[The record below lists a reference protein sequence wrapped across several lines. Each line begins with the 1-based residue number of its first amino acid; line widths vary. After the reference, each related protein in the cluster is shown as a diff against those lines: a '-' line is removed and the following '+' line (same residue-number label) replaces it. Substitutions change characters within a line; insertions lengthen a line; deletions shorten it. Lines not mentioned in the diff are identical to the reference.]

1 MTTYDIKFTDNNIKN
16 TNNGNIYSQILDDII
31 LSTVK
36 KNNSYLFN
44 TKKEDDDLIDAMF
57 DELDHTYI
65 YKPLKCDAL
74 FAKADA
80 LFTKA
85 CDVLANYGKKK
96 NIMKGIK
103 LGKIYRLENGLPVI
117 FYNDEIQIGTDIY
130 SYSDF
135 SDYNFISS
143 LSPEIKKTIIN
154 INIKL

>member
-44 TKKEDDDLIDAMF
+44 TKKKDDDLIDAMF
-57 DELDHTYI
+57 KELDHTYI
-65 YKPLKCDAL
+65 YKRDSL
-74 FAKADA
+74 FAE
-80 LFTKA
+80 A
-85 CDVLANYGKKK
+85 CKILANYGKKK
-96 NIMKGIK
+96 SIMKDIK
-103 LGKIYRLENGLPVI
+103 LGKIYRLENGLPII

-135 SDYNFISS
+135 NDYNFISS
-143 LSPEIKKTIIN
+143 LSPEVKKTIIN

>member
-44 TKKEDDDLIDAMF
+44 TKKKDDDLIDAMF
-57 DELDHTYI
+57 NELDHTYI
-65 YKPLKCDAL
+65 YKRDSL
-74 FAKADA
+74 FAE
-80 LFTKA
+80 A
-85 CDVLANYGKKK
+85 CKILANYGMKKS
-96 NIMKGIK
+96 IMKGIK
-103 LGKIYRLENGLPVI
+103 LGKIYRLDNGLPII

-135 SDYNFISS
+135 NDYDFISS

>member
-44 TKKEDDDLIDAMF
+44 TKKEDDLIDAMF
-57 DELDHTYI
+57 NELNHTYI
-65 YKPLKCDAL
+65 YKPLKGDTL
-74 FAKADA
+74 FAKA
-80 LFTKA
+80 
-85 CDVLANYGKKK
+85 CDILANYGKKK
-96 NIMKGIK
+96 NTMKGIK
-103 LGKIYRLENGLPVI
+103 LGKIYRLKNGLPII

-135 SDYNFISS
+135 SDYDFISS
-143 LSPEIKKTIIN
+143 LSPEVKKTIIS

>member
-1 MTTYDIKFTDNNIKN
+1 MTTYDIKFIDNNVKN

-31 LSTVK
+31 LSNVK

-44 TKKEDDDLIDAMF
+44 TKKENDDLIDAMF

-65 YKPLKCDAL
+65 YKRNSL
-74 FAKADA
+74 FAE
-80 LFTKA
+80 A
-85 CDVLANYGKKK
+85 CKILANYGKKK
-96 NIMKGIK
+96 SIMKGIK
-103 LGKIYRLENGLPVI
+103 LGKIYRLENGLPII

-143 LSPEIKKTIIN
+143 LSPEVKKTIIN

>member
-1 MTTYDIKFTDNNIKN
+1 MKTTVFTINN
-16 TNNGNIYSQILDDII
+16 NNNNNANYSKILDNII
-31 LSTVK
+31 LDTMM

-44 TKKEDDDLIDAMF
+44 TKKEDDLIDAMF

-65 YKPLKCDAL
+65 YKPLKGDTL
-74 FAKADA
+74 FAKA
-80 LFTKA
+80 
-85 CDVLANYGKKK
+85 CDILANYGKKK
-96 NIMKGIK
+96 NTMKGIK
-103 LGKIYRLENGLPVI
+103 LGKIYRLENGLPII

-135 SDYNFISS
+135 SDYDFISS

>member
-16 TNNGNIYSQILDDII
+16 TNNGNIYSKILDDII

-44 TKKEDDDLIDAMF
+44 TKKKDDDLIDAMF
-57 DELDHTYI
+57 NELDHTYI
-65 YKPLKCDAL
+65 YKRDSL
-74 FAKADA
+74 FAE
-80 LFTKA
+80 A
-85 CDVLANYGKKK
+85 CKILANYGKKK
-96 NIMKGIK
+96 SIMKGIK
-103 LGKIYRLENGLPVI
+103 LGKIYRLENGLPII

-135 SDYNFISS
+135 NDYNFISS

>member
-44 TKKEDDDLIDAMF
+44 TKKKYDDLIDAMF
-57 DELDHTYI
+57 KELDNTYI
-65 YKPLKCDAL
+65 YKRDSL
-74 FAKADA
+74 FAE
-80 LFTKA
+80 A
-85 CDVLANYGKKK
+85 CKILANYGKKK
-96 NIMKGIK
+96 SIMKGIK
-103 LGKIYRLENGLPVI
+103 LGKIYRLENGLPII

-135 SDYNFISS
+135 NDYNFISS
-143 LSPEIKKTIIN
+143 LSPEVKKTIIN

>member
-31 LSTVK
+31 LSSVK

-44 TKKEDDDLIDAMF
+44 TKKEDNDLIDAMF

-65 YKPLKCDAL
+65 YKRDSL
-74 FAKADA
+74 FAN
-80 LFTKA
+80 A
-85 CDVLANYGKKK
+85 CKILANYGKKK
-96 NIMKGIK
+96 SIMKGIK
-103 LGKIYRLENGLPVI
+103 LGKIYRLENGLPII

-130 SYSDF
+130 SYSSF
-135 SDYNFISS
+135 SDYDFISS
-143 LSPEIKKTIIN
+143 LSPEVKKTIIN

>member
-57 DELDHTYI
+57 NELDHTYT
-65 YKPLKCDAL
+65 YKRDSL
-74 FAKADA
+74 FAN
-80 LFTKA
+80 A
-85 CDVLANYGKKK
+85 CKILANYGKKK
-96 NIMKGIK
+96 SIMKGIK
-103 LGKIYRLENGLPVI
+103 LGKIYRLENGLPII

-130 SYSDF
+130 SYSNF

-143 LSPEIKKTIIN
+143 LSPEIKKTIIS

>member
-44 TKKEDDDLIDAMF
+44 TKKEDDLIDAMF

-65 YKPLKCDAL
+65 YKRDSL
-74 FAKADA
+74 FAE
-80 LFTKA
+80 A
-85 CDVLANYGKKK
+85 CKILANYGKKK
-96 NIMKGIK
+96 SIMKGIK
-103 LGKIYRLENGLPVI
+103 LGKIYRLENGLPII

-135 SDYNFISS
+135 NDYNFISS
-143 LSPEIKKTIIN
+143 LSPEIKKTIIS

>member
-31 LSTVK
+31 LYTVK

-44 TKKEDDDLIDAMF
+44 TKKKDDDLIDAMF
-57 DELDHTYI
+57 NELDHTYI
-65 YKPLKCDAL
+65 YKRDSL
-74 FAKADA
+74 FAE
-80 LFTKA
+80 A
-85 CDVLANYGKKK
+85 CKILANYGKKK
-96 NIMKGIK
+96 SIMKGIK
-103 LGKIYRLENGLPVI
+103 LGKIYRLENGLPII

-135 SDYNFISS
+135 NDYDFISS
-143 LSPEIKKTIIN
+143 LSPEVKKTIIN

>member
-31 LSTVK
+31 LSSVK

-44 TKKEDDDLIDAMF
+44 TKKEDDLIDAMF
-57 DELDHTYI
+57 NELDHTYI
-65 YKPLKCDAL
+65 YKRDNL
-74 FAKADA
+74 FAE
-80 LFTKA
+80 A
-85 CDVLANYGKKK
+85 CKILANYGKKK
-96 NIMKGIK
+96 NTMKGIK
-103 LGKIYRLENGLPVI
+103 LGKIYRLENGLPII

-143 LSPEIKKTIIN
+143 LSPEVKKTIIN

>member
-44 TKKEDDDLIDAMF
+44 TKKKDDDLIDAMF
-57 DELDHTYI
+57 NELDHTYI
-65 YKPLKCDAL
+65 YKRDSL
-74 FAKADA
+74 FAE
-80 LFTKA
+80 A
-85 CDVLANYGKKK
+85 CKILANYGKKK
-96 NIMKGIK
+96 SIMKDIK
-103 LGKIYRLENGLPVI
+103 LGKIYRLENGLPII

-135 SDYNFISS
+135 NDYNFISS

>member
-1 MTTYDIKFTDNNIKN
+1 MTTYDIKFTNNNIKN

-44 TKKEDDDLIDAMF
+44 TKKKNDDLIDAMF

-65 YKPLKCDAL
+65 YKRDSL
-74 FAKADA
+74 FAE
-80 LFTKA
+80 A
-85 CDVLANYGKKK
+85 CKILANYGKKK
-96 NIMKGIK
+96 SIMKGIK
-103 LGKIYRLENGLPVI
+103 LGKIYRLENGLPII

-135 SDYNFISS
+135 SDYDFISS

>member
-44 TKKEDDDLIDAMF
+44 TKKKDDDLIDAMF
-57 DELDHTYI
+57 NELDNTYI
-65 YKPLKCDAL
+65 YKRDSL
-74 FAKADA
+74 FAE
-80 LFTKA
+80 A
-85 CDVLANYGKKK
+85 CKILANYGKKK
-96 NIMKGIK
+96 SIMKGIK
-103 LGKIYRLENGLPVI
+103 LGKIYRLENGLPII

-135 SDYNFISS
+135 NDYDFISS
-143 LSPEIKKTIIN
+143 LSPEVKKTIIN

>member
-44 TKKEDDDLIDAMF
+44 TKKENDDLIDAMF

-65 YKPLKCDAL
+65 YKRDSL
-74 FAKADA
+74 FAN
-80 LFTKA
+80 A
-85 CDVLANYGKKK
+85 CKILANYGKKK
-96 NIMKGIK
+96 SIMKDIK
-103 LGKIYRLENGLPVI
+103 LGKIYRLENGLPII

-143 LSPEIKKTIIN
+143 LSPEIKKTIIS

>member
-31 LSTVK
+31 LSSVK

-44 TKKEDDDLIDAMF
+44 TKKENDLIDAMF
-57 DELDHTYI
+57 NELDHTYI
-65 YKPLKCDAL
+65 YKRDNL
-74 FAKADA
+74 FAE
-80 LFTKA
+80 A
-85 CDVLANYGKKK
+85 CKLLANYGKKK
-96 NIMKGIK
+96 SIMKGIK
-103 LGKIYRLENGLPVI
+103 LGKIYRLENGLPII

>member
-44 TKKEDDDLIDAMF
+44 TKKKDDDLIDAMF
-57 DELDHTYI
+57 KELDHTYI
-65 YKPLKCDAL
+65 YKRDSL
-74 FAKADA
+74 FAE
-80 LFTKA
+80 A
-85 CDVLANYGKKK
+85 CKILANYGKKK
-96 NIMKGIK
+96 SIMKGIK
-103 LGKIYRLENGLPVI
+103 LGKIYRLENGLPII

-135 SDYNFISS
+135 NDYDFISS
-143 LSPEIKKTIIN
+143 LSPEVKKTIIN

>member
-31 LSTVK
+31 LSSVK

-65 YKPLKCDAL
+65 YKRDSL
-74 FAKADA
+74 FAE
-80 LFTKA
+80 A
-85 CDVLANYGKKK
+85 CKILANYGKKK
-96 NIMKGIK
+96 SIMKDIK
-103 LGKIYRLENGLPVI
+103 LGKIYRLENGLPII

-135 SDYNFISS
+135 SDYDFISS

>member
-65 YKPLKCDAL
+65 YKRDSL
-74 FAKADA
+74 FAN
-80 LFTKA
+80 A
-85 CDVLANYGKKK
+85 CKILANYDKKK
-96 NIMKGIK
+96 SIMKDIK
-103 LGKIYRLENGLPVI
+103 LGKIYRLENGLPII

>member
-31 LSTVK
+31 LSSIK

-44 TKKEDDDLIDAMF
+44 TKKEEGDLIDAMF
-57 DELDHTYI
+57 NELDHTYI
-65 YKPLKCDAL
+65 YKRDSL
-74 FAKADA
+74 FAE
-80 LFTKA
+80 A
-85 CDVLANYGKKK
+85 CKILANYGKKK
-96 NIMKGIK
+96 SIMKGIK
-103 LGKIYRLENGLPVI
+103 LGKIYRLENGLPII

>member
-16 TNNGNIYSQILDDII
+16 TNNGNIYSQILDNII

-44 TKKEDDDLIDAMF
+44 TKKENDDLIDAMF

-65 YKPLKCDAL
+65 YKRDSL
-74 FAKADA
+74 FAN
-80 LFTKA
+80 A
-85 CDVLANYGKKK
+85 CKILANYGKKK
-96 NIMKGIK
+96 SIMKDIK
-103 LGKIYRLENGLPVI
+103 LGKIYRLENGLPII

-143 LSPEIKKTIIN
+143 LSPEIKKTIIS